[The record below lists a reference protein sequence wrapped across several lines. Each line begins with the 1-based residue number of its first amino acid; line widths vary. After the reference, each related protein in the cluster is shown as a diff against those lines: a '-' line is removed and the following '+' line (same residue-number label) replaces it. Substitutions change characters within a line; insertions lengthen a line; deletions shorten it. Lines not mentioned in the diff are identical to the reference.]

1 MTHRFVTKLQP
12 SGSGGGFLAE
22 IPLDVPALFGGKRVP
37 VRGTV
42 NGTPFRTTIAVYSG
56 HYYLG
61 FRKEI
66 RDAAGIA
73 DGDELTIELE
83 RDDEPRTIDV
93 PRDLAA
99 ALASEERAFF
109 DSLAFT
115 HRREYVEWIEGAKRE
130 QTRQSRIA
138 KAAELLRRG
147 VRTPG

>member
-1 MTHRFVTKLQP
+1 MTHRFVTTLQP
-12 SGSGGGFLAE
+12 SGSGGGILAE
-22 IPLDVPALFGGKRVP
+22 IPLDVPSLFGGKSVP
-37 VRGTV
+37 VRGSV
-42 NGTPFRTTIAVYSG
+42 NGTPFRTTIAVYG
-56 HYYLG
+56 GLYYLG

-73 DGDELTIELE
+73 AGDELTIELE
-83 RDDEPRTIDV
+83 RDDEPRTVEV
-93 PRDLAA
+93 PAGLAA
-99 ALASEERAFF
+99 ALGPEERAFF

-138 KAAELLRRG
+138 KAAEMLRRG

>member
-1 MTHRFVTKLQP
+1 MTHRFVTTLQP

-42 NGTPFRTTIAVYSG
+42 NGTPFRTTVAVYG
-56 HYYLG
+56 GLYYLG

-83 RDDEPRTIDV
+83 RDDEPRTFKL
-93 PRDLAA
+93 PADLAA
-99 ALASEERAFF
+99 ALGSEERAFF

-138 KAAELLRRG
+138 KAAEMLSRE

>member
-1 MTHRFVTKLQP
+1 MTHRFVTTLQP

-42 NGTPFRTTIAVYSG
+42 NGTLFRSTIAVYG
-56 HYYLG
+56 GRYYLG

-66 RDAAGIA
+66 RDAAGIT

-83 RDDEPRTIDV
+83 RDDEPRTVDV
-93 PRDLAA
+93 PPDLAA
-99 ALASEERAFF
+99 ALGSEERAFF
-109 DSLAFT
+109 DALAFT

>member
-1 MTHRFVTKLQP
+1 
-12 SGSGGGFLAE
+12 
-22 IPLDVPALFGGKRVP
+22 VPALFGGKRVP

-42 NGTPFRTTIAVYSG
+42 NGTPFRTTIAVYGG

-66 RDAAGIA
+66 RAAAGIA

-83 RDDEPRTIDV
+83 RDDEPRSVDV
-93 PRDLAA
+93 PPDLAA
-99 ALASEERAFF
+99 ALGSEERAFF

-130 QTRQSRIA
+130 QTRQTRIA